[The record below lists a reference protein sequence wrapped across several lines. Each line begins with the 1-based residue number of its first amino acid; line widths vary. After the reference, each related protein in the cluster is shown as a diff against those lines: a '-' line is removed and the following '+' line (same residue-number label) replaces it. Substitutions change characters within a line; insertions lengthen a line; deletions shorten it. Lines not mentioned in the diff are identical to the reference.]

1 LKLWLIGVISDRT
14 NNADGLGNR
23 FTARGLTID
32 ADRQIRAQF
41 LRSVPID
48 LDPAA
53 WVTLRE
59 ETE

>member
-53 WVTLRE
+53 
-59 ETE
+59 